1 VASREF
7 SRLADFLPV
16 GQRRRMIR
24 SSGRCGVC
32 KNSNYIEQRA
42 GPGTG
47 LIHEF
52 PVGSEKGRQ
61 FLRIV
66 PDRAIPARIDVASA
80 KGYGKFPMR
89 QRQGNY

>member
-1 VASREF
+1 MGRLDSVAFVR
-7 SRLADFLPV
+7 
-16 GQRRRMIR
+16 IR
-24 SSGRCGVC
+24 IIL
-32 KNSNYIEQRA
+32 SNALE
-42 GPGTG
+42 PGTG

-66 PDRAIPARIDVASA
+66 PDRAIPARIDVAPA

-89 QRQGNY
+89 QGQGIYRLAQGIFFIPAGNS

>member
-1 VASREF
+1 LQKFRNF
-7 SRLADFLPV
+7 
-16 GQRRRMIR
+16 
-24 SSGRCGVC
+24 
-32 KNSNYIEQRA
+32 IEQSA
-42 GPGTG
+42 QSGTG

-66 PDRAIPARIDVASA
+66 PDRAIPARIDGAPA

-89 QRQGNY
+89 QGQGNY